1 MWQICEIL
9 KELRTIAGEKFFLQ
23 KINLSNFDEL
33 NQPTNS
39 NFYYAIA
46 LKFLA
51 EQINLVAKKSASAIC
66 EIITINADFKVLL
79 MFGEVGT
86 PESSFWD

>member
-1 MWQICEIL
+1 M
-9 KELRTIAGEKFFLQ
+9 
-23 KINLSNFDEL
+23 
-33 NQPTNS
+33 NQPTNWKV
-39 NFYYAIA
+39 YYAIA

-51 EQINLVAKKSASAIC
+51 EQINLVAKKSASTIC

-79 MFGEVGT
+79 MFGEVGA